1 MEPRRVKCKGVCC
14 CVIAAWHCVPTAW
27 VLCGYPHGSINYL
40 QFYNALLNWFY
51 LYRESV
57 FNVNVNT
64 VKLLSWIFATGL
76 ITFCISPFEHEA
88 TMRRWL
94 HTQTADC
101 RRWTIDLN
109 RRLSGHKWSIID
121 CQEGGFKN
129 PVSRF
134 PEPPRQSAECRAL
147 HCSVWWHRS
156 HCVQMIS
163 STHTSHYTTH
173 QTLQEAETLIREI
186 FSAT

>member
-1 MEPRRVKCKGVCC
+1 
-14 CVIAAWHCVPTAW
+14 
-27 VLCGYPHGSINYL
+27 
-40 QFYNALLNWFY
+40 
-51 LYRESV
+51 
-57 FNVNVNT
+57 
-64 VKLLSWIFATGL
+64 
-76 ITFCISPFEHEA
+76 
-88 TMRRWL
+88 MRRWL

-121 CQEGGFKN
+121 CQESGFKN

-163 STHTSHYTTH
+163 STHTSHYTT
-173 QTLQEAETLIREI
+173 QQAKTLMSNLCNIFCNPINLILILWI
-186 FSAT
+186 FQLQWGGPCSEKEMHNVVMLNINIFHRDSKKNNVCYVFCFIKSNIV